1 MRVKVRLFARARELA
16 GRDEI
21 EVEVPDGATV
31 AALRGAVGAQA
42 PALRSFV
49 GRCAVAVGGAYAVE
63 ADVIAEGAEV
73 ALIPP
78 VSGG

>member
-1 MRVKVRLFARARELA
+1 MKLTVKLFAAARELA

-21 EVEVPDGATV
+21 EVELPSGATV
-31 AALRGAVGAQA
+31 AELREAIGAGWPKLA
-42 PALRSFV
+42 PLAARSLAAVNEEYRVDATPLRD
-49 GRCAVAVGGAYAVE
+49 GDVA
-63 ADVIAEGAEV
+63 

>member
-21 EVEVPDGATV
+21 EVEAPEGLTV
-31 AALRGAVGAQA
+31 AALRVLIAERV
-42 PALRSFV
+42 PALAAFV

-63 ADVIAEGAEV
+63 GDVVADGAEV